1 MIIVEHYRQSER
13 PHSVHDG
20 LLQRGDG
27 RPGAGHRL
35 GRVVSGRGPGEH
47 GEAGHQGGGGVHAD
61 MVSLVTVTSVNIT
74 STEAQPFMVPPT
86 WLGGGGEM
94 LCRDARC
101 GWARVPSSTGVS
113 LCVRVCGIVD
123 RLPV

>member
-35 GRVVSGRGPGEH
+35 GGVVAGRGPGEH

-61 MVSLVTVTSVNIT
+61 MVSLVTVISVNIT
-74 STEAQPFMVPPT
+74 STGDQPFMVPPT
-86 WLGGGGEM
+86 WLGGGGRCCVEM
-94 LCRDARC
+94 L
-101 GWARVPSSTGVS
+101 GVAGLES
-113 LCVRVCGIVD
+113 PQVLEYLCVCGCAG
-123 RLPV
+123 

>member
-27 RPGAGHRL
+27 CPGAGHRL
-35 GRVVSGRGPGEH
+35 GGVVAGGGPGEH

-61 MVSLVTVTSVNIT
+61 MVSLVTVISVNIT
-74 STEAQPFMVPPT
+74 RSSTLHGAANMAG
-86 WLGGGGEM
+86 WRREM

-123 RLPV
+123 